1 METVFD
7 IETDGLLDVLT
18 KIHVMSWS
26 NDMGEVKHTHDYDEM
41 RYVLLNSETLVGH
54 NIIRFDIPAVEKLLG
69 IKVKARLID
78 TLALSW
84 YINHGR
90 MKHGLEG
97 YGEEYGVPKP
107 VIKDWNTLTP
117 QEYAHRCDED
127 VKINNRLWRDL
138 DLKLNKLYRD
148 APEDK
153 NRLIDYLSFKLDC
166 AREQEELQ
174 WKLDVPKAQA
184 AYDEISR
191 LKEEKVEQLADAMP
205 KRVLTK
211 TVKQP
216 KRDRYKKD
224 GNLSSDWENWFG
236 LCKQYR
242 QPDTTL
248 DFVVEK
254 GRERGNPNSNDQVKD
269 WLYSLGWKP
278 VTYKFTRNKV
288 TGNEKRIEQVRKGS
302 ELCQSVRDLSSVDAA
317 VDLLDGLTVLTHR
330 AGILKGFL
338 EGHTDGYLQAGVAGL
353 TNTFRFKHFKPL
365 VNLPS
370 VDKPYGDVIRGCLI
384 APEGYMLCGADM
396 TSLEDTT
403 KRHYMKP
410 LDPDYVNEM
419 SREGFDPH
427 LDLAKYYYESVL
439 VSTIEEEE
447 RKLKGILTAGKKSP
461 SLVNILA
468 SLRAS
473 LKSYNDGEVD
483 LKKLRKSYKVVNY
496 SATYGVGAA
505 KLARETGMSERDAK
519 SLLKA
524 FWSRNWAIEKV
535 ASAAKTREVLEG
547 MWLKNPV
554 SGFWHSLRSEK
565 DRFSTLNQST
575 GVFCFDTWV
584 ALCRENGIK
593 CVGQFHDEVIALVK
607 KGDEG
612 NVESIMHDAAIK
624 LNQKVKLNVPLGTD
638 VQFGNTYADIH

>member
-1 METVFD
+1 MTTVFD
-7 IETDGLLDVLT
+7 IETDGLLDELT

-54 NIIRFDIPAVEKLLG
+54 NIIRFDIPAVERVLD
-69 IKVKARLID
+69 IKVTARLID

-84 YINHGR
+84 YLHHDR

-97 YGEEYGVPKP
+97 YGEDYGVPKP

-117 QEYAHRCDED
+117 EEYAHRCDED

-138 DLKLNKLYRD
+138 DLKLNKLYQD
-148 APEDK
+148 PNEK
-153 NRLIDYLSFKLDC
+153 YRLIDYLSFKLDC

-174 WKLDVPKAQA
+174 WKLDVDKAQA
-184 AYDEISR
+184 AYDEILR
-191 LKEEKVEQLADAMP
+191 LKSEKVEQLAEAMP
-205 KRVLTK
+205 KKVLTRMV
-211 TVKQP
+211 TQP
-216 KRDRYKKD
+216 KVMRKKD
-224 GNLSSDWENWFG
+224 GSLSANGEKWG
-236 LCKQYR
+236 ALCKEHR
-242 QPDTTL
+242 QPTSAIK
-248 DFVVEK
+248 FVVKTGE
-254 GRERGNPNSNDQVKD
+254 ERGNPNSNDQVKD

-278 VTYKFTRNKV
+278 RTFKFLRDKK
-288 TGNEKRIEQVRKGS
+288 TGEERRIEQVRKNG
-302 ELCQSVRDLSSVDAA
+302 ELCESVRELSSNDAS

-330 AGILKGFL
+330 AGILRSFL
-338 EGHTDGYLQAGVAGL
+338 ECHKDGWLQAGVAGL

-370 VDKPYGDVIRGCLI
+370 VDKPYGDVIRGCLTC
-384 APEGYMLCGADM
+384 PDGYVLAGADM

-410 LDPDYVNEM
+410 LDPEYVEEM

-427 LDLAKYYYESVL
+427 LDLALHAGVITQDDIDKHNSG
-439 VSTIEEEE
+439 E
-447 RKLKGILTAGKKSP
+447 R
-461 SLVNILA
+461 
-468 SLRAS
+468 S
-473 LKSYNDGEVD
+473 LKS
-483 LKKLRKSYKVVNY
+483 LRKNYKVVNY
-496 SATYGVGAA
+496 SATYGVGAP
-505 KLARETGMSERDAK
+505 KLARETGMTQGEAK
-519 SLLKA
+519 TLLNA

-535 ASAAKTREVLEG
+535 ASRLQTRELFGG

-575 GVFCFDTWV
+575 GVYCFDKWV
-584 ALCRENGIK
+584 QGCRGMGLETI
-593 CVGQFHDEVIALVK
+593 GQFHDEIIVLTK
-607 KGDEG
+607 EGDEDKAENIMQMSIN
-612 NVESIMHDAAIK
+612 NVNHEV
-624 LNQKVKLNVPLGTD
+624 NLNVPLGTD

>member
-1 METVFD
+1 MTTVFD

-54 NIIRFDIPAVEKLLG
+54 NIIRFDIPAVEKLLD
-69 IKVKARLID
+69 IKVTARLVD

-138 DLKLNKLYRD
+138 DLKLNKLYD
-148 APEDK
+148 TPEEKD
-153 NRLIDYLSFKLDC
+153 RLIDYMSFKLDC
-166 AREQEELQ
+166 AQEQEGLQ

-191 LKEEKVEQLADAMP
+191 LKEEKVDQLADAMP
-205 KRVLTK
+205 KKILTRMA
-211 TVKQP
+211 TQP
-216 KRDRYKKD
+216 KVMHKKD
-224 GNLSSDWENWFG
+224 GDLSSHGDKWVTLCLENRMPTSA
-236 LCKQYR
+236 KS
-242 QPDTTL
+242 
-248 DFVVEK
+248 FVVKTGE
-254 GRERGNPNSNDQVKD
+254 ERGNPNSNDQVKD
-269 WLYSLGWKP
+269 WLRSLGWEP
-278 VTYKFTRNKV
+278 RTFKFVRDKKSGDTRQ
-288 TGNEKRIEQVRKGS
+288 IEQVRKGT
-302 ELCQSVRDLSSVDAA
+302 ELCSSVRELSSVDAA

-330 AGILKGFL
+330 AGILKSFL
-338 EGHTDGYLQAGVAGL
+338 EGHTDGYLQASVAGL

-384 APEGYMLCGADM
+384 APEGYVLCGADM

-410 LDPDYVNEM
+410 YDPEYVEAM
-419 SREGFDPH
+419 SAEGFDPH
-427 LDLAKYYYESVL
+427 LDLALHAGIIRQSDIDMHN
-439 VSTIEEEE
+439 SGE
-447 RKLKGILTAGKKSP
+447 R
-461 SLVNILA
+461 
-468 SLRAS
+468 S
-473 LKSYNDGEVD
+473 LKE
-483 LKKLRKSYKVVNY
+483 LRKNYKVVNY
-496 SATYGVGAA
+496 SATYGIGAA
-505 KLARETGMSERDAK
+505 ALARGTGMTKRASQI
-519 SLLKA
+519 LLDA

-535 ASAAKTREVLEG
+535 ASGAKTRELFEG

-584 ALCRENGIK
+584 ALCRKNGIK

-607 KGDEG
+607 KGEEDA
-612 NVESIMHDAAIK
+612 VEKVMHDAAIK
-624 LNQKVKLNVPLGTD
+624 LNEKVKLNVPLGTD

>member
-1 METVFD
+1 MITVFD
-7 IETDGLLDVLT
+7 IETDGLLDELT

-54 NIIRFDIPAVEKLLG
+54 NIIRFDIPAVERVLG
-69 IKVKARLID
+69 IKVTARLVD

-84 YINHGR
+84 YLNHDR

-97 YGEEYGVPKP
+97 YGVDYGVPKP

-117 QEYAHRCDED
+117 EEYAHRCNED

-138 DLKLNKLYRD
+138 DMKLNKLYQD
-148 APEDK
+148 PTEKD
-153 NRLIDYLSFKLDC
+153 RLVDYLTFKLDC

-174 WKLDVPKAQA
+174 WKLDVGKAQE
-184 AYDEISR
+184 AYDEILS

-205 KRVLTK
+205 KKVLTRVA
-211 TVKQP
+211 TQP
-216 KRDRYKKD
+216 KVMHKKD
-224 GNLSSDWENWFG
+224 GDLSSHGEKWVA
-236 LCKQYR
+236 LCKEYK
-242 QPDTTL
+242 QPVTTQS
-248 DFVVEK
+248 FVVKTGE
-254 GRERGNPNSNDQVKD
+254 ERGNPNSNDQVKD
-269 WLYSLGWKP
+269 WLYSLGWTP
-278 VTYKFTRNKV
+278 RTFKFLRDKK
-288 TGNEKRIEQVRKGS
+288 TGEERQIEQVRKNS
-302 ELCQSVRDLSSVDAA
+302 DLCESVRSLASVDPA
-317 VDLLDGLTVLTHR
+317 VDVLDGLTVLTHR
-330 AGILKGFL
+330 AGILKSFL
-338 EGHTDGYLQAGVAGL
+338 EGHKDGWLQAGVAGL

-370 VDKPYGDVIRGCLI
+370 VDKPYGDVIRGCLTC
-384 APEGYMLCGADM
+384 PEGYVLCGADM

-410 LDPDYVNEM
+410 LDPDYVQEM

-427 LDLAKYYYESVL
+427 LDLALHAGVITQQDIDKHNSG
-439 VSTIEEEE
+439 E
-447 RKLKGILTAGKKSP
+447 R
-461 SLVNILA
+461 
-468 SLRAS
+468 S
-473 LKSYNDGEVD
+473 LKS
-483 LKKLRKSYKVVNY
+483 LRKNYKVVNY

-505 KLARETGMSERDAK
+505 KLARETGMKQKEAK
-519 SLLKA
+519 TLLDA

-535 ASAAKTREVLEG
+535 ASKLQTRELFGG

-575 GVFCFDTWV
+575 GVYCFDKWV
-584 ALCRENGIK
+584 KECRGMGLETI
-593 CVGQFHDEVIALVK
+593 GQFHDEVIVLTK
-607 KGDEG
+607 EGDEDKVENIMQMAIS
-612 NVESIMHDAAIK
+612 NVNHEV
-624 LNQKVKLNVPLGTD
+624 NLNVPLGTD